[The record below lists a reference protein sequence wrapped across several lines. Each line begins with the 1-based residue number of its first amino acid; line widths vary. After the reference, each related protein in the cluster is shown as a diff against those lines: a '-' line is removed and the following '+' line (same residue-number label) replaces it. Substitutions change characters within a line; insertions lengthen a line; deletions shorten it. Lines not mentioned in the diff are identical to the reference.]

1 MARCPDIRC
10 LPLPSHLRSYE
21 GSPQKILLFGHGLNH
36 MVENLYGCSNLA
48 GKSDLTGKLNT
59 FTEVIAS
66 VLRIFFGPR
75 QREARFRICIGSG
88 RRAASRLFKL

>member
-1 MARCPDIRC
+1 
-10 LPLPSHLRSYE
+10 
-21 GSPQKILLFGHGLNH
+21 

-66 VLRIFFGPR
+66 VLGFFGPW
-75 QREARFRICIGSG
+75 QREARFRICIGWPTS
-88 RRAASRLFKL
+88 RFAAV

>member
-10 LPLPSHLRSYE
+10 LPLPSYLRSYE

-59 FTEVIAS
+59 FTEVNCIC
-66 VLRIFFGPR
+66 VTDFFWAPAARGTL
-75 QREARFRICIGSG
+75 QDMYREWPTSRF
-88 RRAASRLFKL
+88 AAV